1 MKAKYLTIFVL
12 VLIAS
17 VFSTKIRT
25 LSKTSMK
32 DEKTHTVVE
41 GDTLFK
47 IAQKYNTTVDE
58 LVKLNEIKD
67 PNLIYPGQIIKLPQ
81 VITPPRAS

>member
-1 MKAKYLTIFVL
+1 MKSKYLTIFVL

-25 LSKTSMK
+25 FSKTSMK
-32 DEKTHTVVE
+32 DEKTYKVVE

-67 PNLIYPGQIIKLPQ
+67 PNLIFPGQILKLPQ
-81 VITPPRAS
+81 VSTPPRSG